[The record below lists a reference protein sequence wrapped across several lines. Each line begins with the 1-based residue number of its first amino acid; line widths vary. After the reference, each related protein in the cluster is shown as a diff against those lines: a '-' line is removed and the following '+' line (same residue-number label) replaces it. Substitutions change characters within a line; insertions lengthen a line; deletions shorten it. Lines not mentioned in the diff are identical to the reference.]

1 MRAAAPPMRP
11 PRRRYSRVAGVAK
24 MRPRSQAERAAAST
38 SSIEAPV
45 AATSAASMT
54 ARPRAVETRPLST
67 TRTGMPPVN
76 CSAAK
81 VADWMVALTL
91 EETMTTTM
99 PSAPAESRR
108 AKAS

>member
-1 MRAAAPPMRP
+1 MDDCEVTDGAPPP
-11 PRRRYSRVAGVAK
+11 GGGAQGGGT
-24 MRPRSQAERAAAST
+24 AASP

-54 ARPRAVETRPLST
+54 ARPRAVETSPLST

-81 VADWMVALTL
+81 VADWMGALTL
-91 EETMTTTM
+91 EETPTTTM
-99 PSAPAESRR
+99 PAAPAEARR
-108 AKAS
+108 GKGPLDRP